1 MTADQK
7 KYRSELDEC
16 DKQLTDNPDSA
27 EWATYR
33 NELWAMEDTDGV
45 VFRKQFEVNFLLSC
59 NILDPPIVL
68 KPFFHYI

>member
-33 NELWAMEDTDGV
+33 NELWTMEDTDGT
-45 VFRKQFEVNFLLSC
+45 VFRKQFEEPGRKVSNW
-59 NILDPPIVL
+59 PV
-68 KPFFHYI
+68 KP

>member
-16 DKQLTDNPDSA
+16 DEQLTENPDSA
-27 EWATYR
+27 EWETYR

-45 VFRKQFEVNFLLSC
+45 VFRKQFEEPGRDVSNW
-59 NILDPPIVL
+59 PA
-68 KPFFHYI
+68 KP

>member
-16 DKQLTDNPDSA
+16 DKQLTDDPDSA
-27 EWATYR
+27 EWLTYR

-45 VFRKQFEVNFLLSC
+45 VFRK
-59 NILDPPIVL
+59 
-68 KPFFHYI
+68 